1 MGFKRLDPEDFL
13 VSADSVSQT
22 VWSSN
27 LVELSSFHTS
37 SAQRVASIS
46 GDYYLAVYDQNVSN
60 ANSSVQFDI
69 AYGDKTSGGAVYFN
83 DAVPGKSTTS
93 TIYGQYRSLIL
104 EDENADF
111 TYGTS
116 GASSTD
122 CSGSISFGSSFSP
135 GYFYAMSI
143 ERARYKE
150 KLLPGTLSLTLQG
163 ATGNPITLTDNS
175 NDVTVPTYFGTQRAY
190 QIVRQGANPGSS
202 DGINSGFTNS
212 GSYGLFLPDTGL
224 MLFNGTALDKPAGV
238 PTAANPDIGIG
249 LGTVRTLD
257 ADENNNSKFFQAL
270 VRGSS
275 FKLNCE
281 ETLSS
286 DFIFVRARN
295 AEFNYSENPSFI
307 QGSTGEVY
315 WSSYIN
321 QPQTYITTVGLYNDQ
336 NDLLAVAKL
345 SKPLLKD
352 FTKEALVRVKLDF

>member
-22 VWSSN
+22 VWSN
-27 LVELSSFHTS
+27 NTVELSTFFTS

-46 GDYYLAVYDQNVSN
+46 GDYYLAVNDKVTTDST
-60 ANSSVQFDI
+60 STTQFDI

-116 GASSTD
+116 GQSGTD
-122 CSGSISFGSSFSP
+122 CSGSITFGSAYSP
-135 GYFYAMSI
+135 GYLYAISL

-150 KLLPGTLSLTLQG
+150 KLLPGTLSITLQG
-163 ATGNPITLTDNS
+163 TAGNAITLTDNS
-175 NDVTVPTYFGTQRAY
+175 TEVSVPTYFGTQRAY

-202 DGINSGFTNS
+202 DGINAGYTNS

-224 MLFNGTALDKPAGV
+224 MLLNGAALDQPAGV
-238 PTAANPDIGIG
+238 PTVANPDIGIG
-249 LGTVRTLD
+249 LSTDRTLD
-257 ADENNNSKFFQAL
+257 TDGNNSSKLYEAI

-307 QGSTGEVY
+307 KGTTGEVY

-321 QPQTYITTVGLYNDQ
+321 APQTYITSVGLYNDQ

>member
-22 VWSSN
+22 VWSSET
-27 LVELSSFHTS
+27 VELSSFHTS

-46 GDYYLAVYDQNVSN
+46 GDYYLAVYNKVTSDTTST
-60 ANSSVQFDI
+60 VQFDI
-69 AYGDKTSGGAVYFN
+69 AYGDKTSGGQTYFN
-83 DAVPGKSTTS
+83 DSVSGKSPTS
-93 TIYGQYRSLIL
+93 TIYGQYRTLVL
-104 EDENADF
+104 EDEDSDF
-111 TYGTS
+111 TYG
-116 GASSTD
+116 SSYT
-122 CSGSISFGSSFSP
+122 P
-135 GYFYAMSI
+135 GYFYALSV

-163 ATGNPITLTDNS
+163 STGNAITLTDNS
-175 NDVTVPTYFGTQRAY
+175 SEVTQPTYFGTQRAY
-190 QIVRQGANPGSS
+190 QVVRQGSVAGTS
-202 DGINSGFTNS
+202 DGINNGYTNS
-212 GSYGLFLPDTGL
+212 GSYGLFLPDIGTVL
-224 MLFNGTALDKPAGV
+224 LNGTALDLAAGT
-238 PTAANPDIGIG
+238 PTNANPNVGIG

-257 ADENNNSKFFQAL
+257 TDGNNSSKLFQAM

-286 DFIFVRARN
+286 DFVFVRARN

-307 QGSTGEVY
+307 KGSTGEVY
-315 WSSYIN
+315 WDAYIN
-321 QPQTYITTVGLYNDQ
+321 APQTYVTTIGLYNDQ

>member
-22 VWSSN
+22 VWSN
-27 LVELSSFHTS
+27 NQVEISSFYSS
-37 SAQRVASIS
+37 SAQRVASVS
-46 GDYYLAVYDQNVSN
+46 GDYYLAVYNEPTANV
-60 ANSSVQFDI
+60 NSSTQFDI
-69 AYGDKTSGGAVYFN
+69 AYGDKSSGGAVYFN

-93 TIYGQYRSLIL
+93 TIYGQYRSLVL
-104 EDENADF
+104 EDETADF

-122 CSGSISFGSSFSP
+122 CSGSITFGSSFSP
-135 GYFYAMSI
+135 GYLYAISM
-143 ERARYKE
+143 ERSRYKE

-163 ATGNPITLTDNS
+163 STGNAITLTDNS
-175 NDVTVPTYFGTQRAY
+175 SDVTVPTYFGTQRAY
-190 QIVRQGANPGSS
+190 QIVRQGATPGTS
-202 DGINSGFTNS
+202 DGINAGYTNS

-224 MLFNGTALDKPAGV
+224 LLLNGAALDQTAGV

-249 LGTVRTLD
+249 LATSRTLD
-257 ADENNNSKFFQAL
+257 TDGNNNSKLFQSI

-286 DFIFVRARN
+286 DFIFVRSRN
-295 AEFNYSENPSFI
+295 AEFNYSTNPSFI
-307 QGSTGEVY
+307 QGSTGEVF

-321 QPQTYITTVGLYNDQ
+321 NPQTYITTIGLYNDQ

-352 FTKEALVRVKLDF
+352 FTKESLVRVKLDF